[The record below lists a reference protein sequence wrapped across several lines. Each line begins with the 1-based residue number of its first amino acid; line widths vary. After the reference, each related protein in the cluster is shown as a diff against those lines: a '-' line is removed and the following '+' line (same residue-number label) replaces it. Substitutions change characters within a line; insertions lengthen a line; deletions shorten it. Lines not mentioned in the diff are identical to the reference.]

1 MVILGLVLILLG
13 GLAIVSAVFALD
25 IDNSGIQYLSIGV
38 SPFVLFLIGL
48 ISAVAILWG
57 FSLAKWGGKR
67 GLARRREQKRMD
79 NLSEQLDDAEARRR
93 RDDGGRED
101 DDRRV

>member
-25 IDNSGIQYLSIGV
+25 IDSSGIQYLTIGV
-38 SPFVLFLIGL
+38 SPFALFLIGL
-48 ISAVAILWG
+48 IAGVAILWG

-67 GLARRREQKRMD
+67 GLARRREDKRMSE
-79 NLSEQLDDAEARRR
+79 LSEKLDDAEARRR
-93 RDDGGRED
+93 RDDDGRED
-101 DDRRV
+101 DGNRF